1 MLRARQLNFDCFTK
15 SFDLAKQWFKNK
27 KHWHYCSHVIFNA
40 NHTTLIELEGED
52 GCFTKDWSFF
62 FCSSCNGRTRWIAS
76 CIAWCLTNIRCRW
89 HVCTCMCCTWI
100 NLNKKNG
107 SNYLHKCLPASDIEH
122 VEQRMILSKR
132 ALRDLAK
139 KIWWIEISM
148 VLVLAHHEF
157 PPISSFQTFSTWNES
172 WDVNVSL
179 CALKSTKK
187 IVETASINVLP
198 NLWFMPVSLVQTGFA
213 LAVTSSK
220 KLRAPMQNSSERHSK
235 CSLKFF

>member
-1 MLRARQLNFDCFTK
+1 MAGRDELR
-15 SFDLAKQWFKNK
+15 LALLDVW
-27 KHWHYCSHVIFNA
+27 
-40 NHTTLIELEGED
+40 
-52 GCFTKDWSFF
+52 
-62 FCSSCNGRTRWIAS
+62 
-76 CIAWCLTNIRCRW
+76 LTSGADDMFAHACVAHESTSI
-89 HVCTCMCCTWI
+89 
-100 NLNKKNG
+100 KKNG

-235 CSLKFF
+235 CSLNFF